1 LEDIVAT
8 KITRRALSFLVGL
21 TGGMISLLW
30 VGGVI
35 G

>member
-1 LEDIVAT
+1 MAT
-8 KITRRALSFLVGL
+8 EIAKRALSFLVGL

-35 G
+35 S

>member
-30 VGGVI
+30 AGGVI